1 MDLTTTQT
9 TSSEPREHSAEP
21 ASECSTLQA
30 STSSSHSDSIN
41 ADLPTADEDTV
52 AQHAHAVLSSPSVE
66 PTTASTSL
74 CADVNAS
81 QYSSLPIP
89 VSQPKPPAASA
100 SEQIKTPTRPSAF
113 SSPND
118 FIYHIKWISFQGT
131 SRPIITQ
138 NENGPCPI
146 IAIGNVL
153 LLRGTMSLPIGTEV
167 LTGQRLVNLLSDIL
181 LSHPV
186 TDLDDGQLL
195 NYETTVADAFNL
207 FPSLQTGLDINVRF
221 TGVSAFE
228 FTPALSV
235 FDLFRITLYH
245 GWLVDPENAELISV
259 VSDRSY
265 NQLVE
270 RVIELKASADPEKAA
285 QGLLAEDFL
294 AQTASQ
300 LTYHGLCELYSAVSD
315 GQLAVFFRNNHYN
328 TIYKTE
334 GRILVLVTDQV
345 LSNEPNIV
353 WEVLNDVDGNTQ
365 FVDEA
370 FQLHSPV
377 SSVSENISVS
387 NNPIREKE
395 IAVELVSA
403 PGIKATESVTR
414 EKIRISSSSYD
425 VAESGKRRTTSV
437 EELAQACTEHMKLES
452 TNANK
457 MDGDLSL
464 AVQLQLEELKSSNS
478 IGGISEKKVAQA
490 VDRTTEP
497 AGGIRESNSILSSD
511 NLPKICS
518 GKVLALAKEEL
529 GSGSDLDV
537 ALRLQWEEVTR
548 NERNRSEHPSM
559 PARNTTDSVDQ
570 RRRHSAT
577 ARQTGAPPRPHTNS
591 RPPTLRVSQR
601 STSTDSRDNCT
612 IL

>member
-1 MDLTTTQT
+1 MDQRRGPYAQRKYGRCQFSIIGVPAALVRSGEKIGLVMLRENQAYYPEHVYVLEMDLTTTQT
-9 TSSEPREHSAEP
+9 TSSEQSEHSVEP

-30 STSSSHSDSIN
+30 STSSSHSDSFN
-41 ADLPTADEDTV
+41 PDLPTADEDIV
-52 AQHAHAVLSSPSVE
+52 AQHVHVGLSPPSVE

-74 CADVNAS
+74 CTDVNAS
-81 QYSSLPIP
+81 QYSSQPIP
-89 VSQPKPPAASA
+89 VSQSKPPATGA

-270 RVIELKASADPEKAA
+270 RVIELKASADPDKAA

-377 SSVSENISVS
+377 SSVLENNSVA
-387 NNPIREKE
+387 NNPIRETE
-395 IAVELVSA
+395 TTVELVNA
-403 PGIKATESVTR
+403 PGIKAPEAVTR
-414 EKIRISSSSYD
+414 GKIRISSSSYD
-425 VAESGKRRTTSV
+425 AAESGKRRTTSV
-437 EELAQACTEHMKLES
+437 EELAQACTDFS
-452 TNANK
+452 
-457 MDGDLSL
+457 GDHDPRRQRQSGQE
-464 AVQLQLEELKSSNS
+464 QL
-478 IGGISEKKVAQA
+478 
-490 VDRTTEP
+490 
-497 AGGIRESNSILSSD
+497 
-511 NLPKICS
+511 
-518 GKVLALAKEEL
+518 
-529 GSGSDLDV
+529 
-537 ALRLQWEEVTR
+537 
-548 NERNRSEHPSM
+548 
-559 PARNTTDSVDQ
+559 
-570 RRRHSAT
+570 
-577 ARQTGAPPRPHTNS
+577 
-591 RPPTLRVSQR
+591 TLRGM
-601 STSTDSRDNCT
+601 TKDN
-612 IL
+612 

>member
-9 TSSEPREHSAEP
+9 TSSEQSEHSVEP

-30 STSSSHSDSIN
+30 STSSSHSDSFN
-41 ADLPTADEDTV
+41 PDLPTADEDIV
-52 AQHAHAVLSSPSVE
+52 AQHVHVGLSPPSVE

-74 CADVNAS
+74 CTDVNAS
-81 QYSSLPIP
+81 QYSSQPIP
-89 VSQPKPPAASA
+89 VSQSKPPATGA

-270 RVIELKASADPEKAA
+270 RVIELKASADPDKAA

-377 SSVSENISVS
+377 SSVLENNSVA
-387 NNPIREKE
+387 NNPIRETE
-395 IAVELVSA
+395 TTVELVNA
-403 PGIKATESVTR
+403 PGIKAPEAVTR
-414 EKIRISSSSYD
+414 GKIRISSSSYD
-425 VAESGKRRTTSV
+425 AAESGKRRTTSV
-437 EELAQACTEHMKLES
+437 EELAQACTDFS
-452 TNANK
+452 
-457 MDGDLSL
+457 GDHDPRRQRQSGQE
-464 AVQLQLEELKSSNS
+464 QL
-478 IGGISEKKVAQA
+478 
-490 VDRTTEP
+490 
-497 AGGIRESNSILSSD
+497 
-511 NLPKICS
+511 
-518 GKVLALAKEEL
+518 
-529 GSGSDLDV
+529 
-537 ALRLQWEEVTR
+537 
-548 NERNRSEHPSM
+548 
-559 PARNTTDSVDQ
+559 
-570 RRRHSAT
+570 
-577 ARQTGAPPRPHTNS
+577 
-591 RPPTLRVSQR
+591 TLRGM
-601 STSTDSRDNCT
+601 TKDN
-612 IL
+612 